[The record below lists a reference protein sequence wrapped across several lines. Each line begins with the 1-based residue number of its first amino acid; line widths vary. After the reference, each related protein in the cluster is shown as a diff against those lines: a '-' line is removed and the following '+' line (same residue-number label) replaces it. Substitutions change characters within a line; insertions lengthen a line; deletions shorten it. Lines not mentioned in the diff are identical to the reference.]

1 MMFKVRYFA
10 YFKEKVGA
18 DTGIIE
24 LDEPYSV
31 SNLRKKISGLHQID
45 EEKILI
51 AINGSFADLNRVFN
65 SDDEIA
71 IFPPVSGG

>member
-18 DTGIIE
+18 DTGYIE
-24 LDEPYSV
+24 LDEPHSV
-31 SNLRKKISGLHQID
+31 NNLRKEISNLHQID

-51 AINGSFADLNRVFN
+51 AVNGSFADLNRVLK
-65 SDDEIA
+65 SDDELA

>member
-18 DTGIIE
+18 DTGCIE
-24 LDEPYSV
+24 LEKPHSV
-31 SNLRKKISGLHQID
+31 SNLRKKISHLHQID

-51 AINGSFADLNRVFN
+51 AVNGSFADLNRVLKF
-65 SDDEIA
+65 DDEIA

>member
-1 MMFKVRYFA
+1 MMFKVRYYA

-18 DTGIIE
+18 DTGCIE
-24 LDEPYSV
+24 LGEPYSV
-31 SNLRKKISGLHQID
+31 NNLRKKISDLHQID
-45 EEKILI
+45 KEKILI
-51 AINGSFADLNRVFN
+51 AVNGSFADLNRVLK

>member
-10 YFKEKVGA
+10 YFKEKVG
-18 DTGIIE
+18 DENELIE
-24 LDEPYSV
+24 LEQPYSV
-31 SNLRKKISGLHQID
+31 NNLRKKISGLHQID

-51 AINGSFADLNRVFN
+51 AVNGSFADLNRVLK